1 MMGSSYKGDDLFGSG
16 AHRFVLGRRG
26 RRIVAGSTIAFD
38 PAIPG
43 ASEWGD
49 LELRIEV
56 RGRLVATS
64 DSPLWSLRN
73 SILAQAVS
81 TVGSGTLIDEHG
93 HSWQDVKLLTYEES
107 GATRRGRKVSV
118 AYTAVF
124 GQLTAP

>member
-1 MMGSSYKGDDLFGSG
+1 MGSSYKGQNLFGSG
-16 AHRFVLGRRG
+16 AHRFVMGRLG

-38 PAIPG
+38 PTVPG

-49 LELRIEV
+49 LEVRIEV
-56 RGRLVATS
+56 RGRLVATG
-64 DSPLWSLRN
+64 DSALWSLRN
-73 SILAQAVS
+73 SILAEADS
-81 TVGSGTLIDEHG
+81 AVGSGTLIDEHS
-93 HSWQDVKLLTYEES
+93 HSWPDVKLITYEES